1 MAGFFHSKHQYT
13 FYTSPHVING
23 KRSRLILSFLCAKE
37 WTEPKM
43 TRILVPLQGFPAEV
57 NSIQLAFN
65 LAEKSKAKVSLIH
78 CRERIRR
85 SKMKLVNRLIDYS
98 KGLAKSLKV
107 PVDEE
112 IVTRVR
118 ASDAILKSS
127 HKEPSDLI
135 VMSAAHSHIHSRLL
149 GSTVRR
155 VARKS
160 DIPVI
165 IVASWVDDFSKD
177 FKSNLEKILL
187 PIRSTAKDQ
196 LALRLA
202 AAIKK
207 SSAGKEA
214 ELIAL
219 SLTPF
224 PAVKNSTPLGSP
236 EIKVQRELFMDDIAI
251 FSEQTGLSLTSKH
264 LAAQKIGEATLE
276 FAEKEN
282 VDLIVL
288 GAHRKPGR
296 IRGFLG
302 SVSYEIASHSPIAV
316 VITFVP

>member
-1 MAGFFHSKHQYT
+1 
-13 FYTSPHVING
+13 
-23 KRSRLILSFLCAKE
+23 
-37 WTEPKM
+37 M

-57 NSIQLAFN
+57 NSIHLALN
-65 LAEKSKAKVSLIH
+65 LAEKSKAKISLIH
-78 CRERIRR
+78 CRERVRR
-85 SKMKLVNRLIDYS
+85 SKLKLVNQLINYA
-98 KGLAKSLKV
+98 KALAKPLKLAI
-107 PVDEE
+107 DKE

-127 HKEPSDLI
+127 QKEPSDLI
-135 VMSAAHSHIHSRLL
+135 IMAAAHSQIHSRLL
-149 GSTVRR
+149 GSTARR

-165 IVASWVDDFSKD
+165 IVASWLDEFSKD
-177 FKSNLEKILL
+177 YKPNLEKILC
-187 PIRSTAKDQ
+187 PIRSISKDQ

-202 AAIKK
+202 AALKR
-207 SSAGKEA
+207 SSAGKTA

-219 SLTPF
+219 NLTPF

-236 EIKVQRELFMDDIAI
+236 EIKLQRELFMDDISI
-251 FSEQTGLSLTSKH
+251 FSEQTGLELTPKH
-264 LAAQKIGEATLE
+264 LSSQNVGEAALE
-276 FAEKEN
+276 FAEKES

-302 SVSYEIASHSPIAV
+302 TVSYEIASKSPTAV